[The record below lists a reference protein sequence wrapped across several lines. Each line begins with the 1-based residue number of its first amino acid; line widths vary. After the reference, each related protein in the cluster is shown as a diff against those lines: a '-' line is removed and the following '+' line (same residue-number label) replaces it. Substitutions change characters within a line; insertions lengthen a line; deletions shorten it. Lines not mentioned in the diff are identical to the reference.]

1 MFWVEG
7 QEGTLPPSEQE
18 IDATLAGFF
27 HFTVGTDH
35 VNFDNV
41 GVNLI
46 AVDLS
51 IFMGTINASRSIG
64 ITVGTGGFTLE
75 SDDSNIWIN
84 AAAPGGGTANVN
96 IDAFNTVTI
105 DGADIQLTSADGD
118 IDISAT
124 SPGGLLGGTVDIDGA
139 VSILLDSILVTVTS
153 ANGDIEINATSPG
166 GVTGGTV
173 DIDAFNAVEI
183 DAGAG
188 GVSVNATAGDLS
200 LSTTTS
206 GDISISTAEDF
217 LVEDT
222 TLTKDILSYVAGA
235 YLCMFAPAADPG
247 AVISVNSISFYLDEI
262 NHIAMMRYTEAGAG
276 SYTQSLGPDL
286 HIQDDKAAVKNDDEV
301 LIWST
306 ADGAYRKCTV
316 ANLLAAT
323 P

>member
-46 AVDLS
+46 AADLAVN
-51 IFMGTINASRSIG
+51 TYLLDASHSVG
-64 ITVGTGGFTLE
+64 ITVGSGGFMLQVN
-75 SDDSNIWIN
+75 DADMDIIAAMPGGIGGNIKVTAGVAVDLFGPRVTATSLNDNIVLNAIFGTSGGNVDIN
-84 AAAPGGGTANVN
+84 ATTSVL
-96 IDAFNTVTI
+96 IDSTLIA
-105 DGADIQLTSADGD
+105 
-118 IDISAT
+118 
-124 SPGGLLGGTVDIDGA
+124 
-139 VSILLDSILVTVTS
+139 VTS

-188 GVSVNATAGDLS
+188 GVSITARSSDLS
-200 LSTTTS
+200 LSTAVS

-286 HIQDDKAAVKNDDEV
+286 HIQNDKAAVKNDDEV